1 MPSNIPPVAADPERL
16 HQILDN
22 LLDNAVKYAPEGTAI
37 QISAVSNISGVE
49 AVVANATSTR
59 KPDPEKMFERFYRAD
74 PSRSAAAGGV
84 GLGLSISRE
93 LAAAMR
99 GRLWADFDESGNLR
113 LHLLLPAARRP
124 DDARI
129 EPPAPPVEALPKAS

>member
-1 MPSNIPPVAADPERL
+1 L
-16 HQILDN
+16 
-22 LLDNAVKYAPEGTAI
+22 
-37 QISAVSNISGVE
+37 SNISGVE

-59 KPDPEKMFERFYRAD
+59 KPDPDRMFERFYRAD

-93 LAAAMR
+93 LASAMR

-129 EPPAPPVEALPKAS
+129 EPPVPPVEALSKAS